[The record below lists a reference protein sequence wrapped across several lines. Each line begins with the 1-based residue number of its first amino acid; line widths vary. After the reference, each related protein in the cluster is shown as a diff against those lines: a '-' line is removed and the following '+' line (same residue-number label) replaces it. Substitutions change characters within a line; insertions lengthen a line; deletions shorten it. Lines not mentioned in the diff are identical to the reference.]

1 MTETILLFL
10 LIFLILVCMFLISY
24 VILLNNIIKRLKKKL
39 YEKQK
44 SELKKQQECE
54 IEFFKKI
61 VKQVSELEISNNK
74 EFHSV
79 STTHRP

>member
-1 MTETILLFL
+1 
-10 LIFLILVCMFLISY
+10 MFLISY

-61 VKQVSELEISNNK
+61 VKQVSELEI
-74 EFHSV
+74 
-79 STTHRP
+79 